1 MQPNH
6 DHDDPSRFNPGRA
19 EDMSPLSRAVR
30 ERLSPFVL
38 SRVRDPH
45 TAEDVLQETL
55 LTMIERLHSLRC
67 PLCFWPWIYRIA
79 RCKIQDHFRR
89 QERWAAA
96 KEGAS
101 RQTDR
106 RFRVVYGDIGGLERM
121 IAAEDAYWLSQA
133 IRRLDARQQQV
144 VRLRCFER
152 ASYEQIA
159 VGTRMSEGQARTN
172 LHRARMTLRRQLHA
186 RSA

>member
-1 MQPNH
+1 
-6 DHDDPSRFNPGRA
+6 
-19 EDMSPLSRAVR
+19 MSPLSLAVR

-45 TAEDVLQETL
+45 AAEDVLQETL
-55 LTMIERLHSLRC
+55 LAMIERLHSLRC

-79 RCKIQDHFRR
+79 RRKVQDHFRR
-89 QERWAAA
+89 QERWVAI
-96 KEGAS
+96 KEEAS

-106 RFRVVYGDIGGLERM
+106 RFHAVYGDIGGLERM
-121 IAAEDAYWLSQA
+121 IAAEDVHWLSQA
-133 IRRLDARQQQV
+133 IQRLDARQRHV
-144 VRLRCFER
+144 VRLRCFEH

-159 VGTRMSEGQARTN
+159 AGTRMSEGQARTS
-172 LHRARMTLRRQLHA
+172 LHRARMTLRRRLHA